1 MFDSLPGRWVWSIG
15 RMDAT
20 LMDVTDGVM
29 TLTINRP
36 DKRNAIDG
44 AVLDGLEAGL
54 LRARRGSDVRVL
66 VLRGAGGYFSA
77 GIDLPFALGT
87 SLDRLT
93 FMRMVGD
100 VAIAL
105 HRLPVPSISVIEGG
119 AYGLACNLA
128 LACDLTVAT
137 DDAVLCEVFTKLNLS
152 LDGGGAWLLPRIVG
166 LKKAKELA
174 LLGDKISASEAER
187 LGLVNCVVPAGDL
200 DARVKE
206 WTSRLCGA
214 SPTAVSLTK
223 TMLNDAYA
231 LSFEQAIEEESRA
244 QTINSTVAGS
254 RAALR
259 GVLGKGS

>member
-1 MFDSLPGRWVWSIG
+1 ME
-15 RMDAT
+15 DALLT
-20 LMDVTDGVM
+20 DVTDGVM

-54 LRARRGSDVRVL
+54 FRARREGEIRVV

-77 GIDLPFALGT
+77 GIDLPFAMAT
-87 SLDRLT
+87 SLHRLD

-100 VAIAL
+100 VAIAI

-119 AYGLACNLA
+119 AYGLACNMA

-174 LLGDKISASEAER
+174 LLADKIPAHEAER
-187 LGLVNCVVPAGDL
+187 LGLVNCVVPAGEVEAQL
-200 DARVKE
+200 KE
-206 WTSRLCGA
+206 WTSRLCAA
-214 SPTAVSLTK
+214 SPVALTLTK
-223 TMLNDAYA
+223 GMLNDAYA

-244 QTINSTVAGS
+244 QTINSSAAGS
-254 RAALR
+254 RAAIE
-259 GVLGKGS
+259 GVLVRKPSA

>member
-1 MFDSLPGRWVWSIG
+1 MSDELLV
-15 RMDAT
+15 
-20 LMDVTDGVM
+20 DVTDGVM

-54 LRARRGSDVRVL
+54 HRARRDDDVRVV

-77 GIDLPFALGT
+77 GIDLPFAVGT
-87 SLDRLT
+87 NLDRLA
-93 FMRMVGD
+93 FMRVVGD
-100 VAIAL
+100 VAVAL
-105 HRLPVPSISVIEGG
+105 HRLPVPTISVIEGG

-174 LLGDKISASEAER
+174 FLADKIPAHEAER
-187 LGLVNCVVPAGDL
+187 LGLVNCVVPAGEL
-200 DARVKE
+200 EGQVKE
-206 WTSRLCGA
+206 WASRLAAG
-214 SPTAVSLTK
+214 PTTALSLTK
-223 TMLNDAYA
+223 AMLNDAYA
-231 LSFEQAIEEESRA
+231 LSFEQAIEEESRS
-244 QTINSTVAGS
+244 QTINSTASGS
-254 RAALR
+254 RAAIEGALR
-259 GVLGKGS
+259 TPSG

>member
-1 MFDSLPGRWVWSIG
+1 MSDELLV
-15 RMDAT
+15 
-20 LMDVTDGVM
+20 DVTDGVM

-54 LRARRGSDVRVL
+54 HRARRDDDVRVV

-77 GIDLPFALGT
+77 GIDLPFAVGT
-87 SLDRLT
+87 NLDRLA
-93 FMRMVGD
+93 FMRVVGD
-100 VAIAL
+100 VAVAL
-105 HRLPVPSISVIEGG
+105 HRLPVPTISVIEGG

-174 LLGDKISASEAER
+174 FLADKIPAHEAER
-187 LGLVNCVVPAGDL
+187 LGLVN
-200 DARVKE
+200 
-206 WTSRLCGA
+206 
-214 SPTAVSLTK
+214 PTTALSLTK
-223 TMLNDAYA
+223 AMLNDAYA
-231 LSFEQAIEEESRA
+231 LSFEQAIEEESRS
-244 QTINSTVAGS
+244 QTINSAAQGS
-254 RAALR
+254 RAAIEGAL
-259 GVLGKGS
+259 KKDS

>member
-1 MFDSLPGRWVWSIG
+1 
-15 RMDAT
+15 
-20 LMDVTDGVM
+20 VM

-54 LRARRGSDVRVL
+54 HRARRDDDVRVV

-77 GIDLPFALGT
+77 GIDLPFAVGT
-87 SLDRLT
+87 NLDRLA
-93 FMRMVGD
+93 FMRVVGD
-100 VAIAL
+100 VAVAL
-105 HRLPVPSISVIEGG
+105 HRLPVPTISVIEGG

-174 LLGDKISASEAER
+174 FLADKIPAHEAER
-187 LGLVNCVVPAGDL
+187 LGLVNCVVPAGEL
-200 DARVKE
+200 EGQVKE
-206 WTSRLCGA
+206 WASRLAAG
-214 SPTAVSLTK
+214 PTTALSLTK
-223 TMLNDAYA
+223 AMLNDAYA
-231 LSFEQAIEEESRA
+231 LSFEQAIEEESRS
-244 QTINSTVAGS
+244 QTINSAAQGS
-254 RAALR
+254 RAAIEGAL
-259 GVLGKGS
+259 KKDS

>member
-1 MFDSLPGRWVWSIG
+1 MSDELLV
-15 RMDAT
+15 
-20 LMDVTDGVM
+20 DVTDGVM

-54 LRARRGSDVRVL
+54 HRARRDDDVRVV

-77 GIDLPFALGT
+77 GIDLPFAVGT
-87 SLDRLT
+87 NLDRLA
-93 FMRMVGD
+93 FMRVVGD
-100 VAIAL
+100 VAVAL
-105 HRLPVPSISVIEGG
+105 HRLPVPTISVIEGG

-174 LLGDKISASEAER
+174 FLADKIPAHEAER
-187 LGLVNCVVPAGDL
+187 LGLVNCVVPAGEL
-200 DARVKE
+200 EGQVKE
-206 WTSRLCGA
+206 WASRLAAG
-214 SPTAVSLTK
+214 PTTALSLTK
-223 TMLNDAYA
+223 AMLNDAYA
-231 LSFEQAIEEESRA
+231 LSFEQAIEEESRS
-244 QTINSTVAGS
+244 QTINSAAQGS
-254 RAALR
+254 RAAIEGAL
-259 GVLGKGS
+259 KKDS

>member
-1 MFDSLPGRWVWSIG
+1 MSDELLV
-15 RMDAT
+15 
-20 LMDVTDGVM
+20 DVTDGVM

-54 LRARRGSDVRVL
+54 HRARRDDDVRVV

-77 GIDLPFALGT
+77 GIDLPFAVGT
-87 SLDRLT
+87 NLDRLA
-93 FMRMVGD
+93 FMRVVGD
-100 VAIAL
+100 VAVAL
-105 HRLPVPSISVIEGG
+105 HRLPVPTISVIEGG

-174 LLGDKISASEAER
+174 FLADEIPAHEAER
-187 LGLVNCVVPAGDL
+187 LGLVNCVVPAGEL
-200 DARVKE
+200 EGQVKE
-206 WTSRLCGA
+206 WASRLAAG
-214 SPTAVSLTK
+214 PTTALSLTK
-223 TMLNDAYA
+223 AMLNDAYA
-231 LSFEQAIEEESRA
+231 LSFEQAIEEESRS
-244 QTINSTVAGS
+244 QTINSAAQGS
-254 RAALR
+254 RAAIEGAL
-259 GVLGKGS
+259 